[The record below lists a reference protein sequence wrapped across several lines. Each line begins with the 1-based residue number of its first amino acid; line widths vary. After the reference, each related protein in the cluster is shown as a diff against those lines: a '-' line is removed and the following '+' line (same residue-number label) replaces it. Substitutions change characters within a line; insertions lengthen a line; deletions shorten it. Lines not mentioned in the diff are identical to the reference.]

1 MNYNFKHQT
10 PNTKH
15 QTCPTYTL
23 KSSCYCNQRLV
34 FSSSLFFPRFLRLF
48 LFSPLFS
55 VFAVTLVLF
64 FSSSS
69 YALTS
74 LRASTVKVITGNS
87 PYIILSDGFNP
98 LTDLRQIIGLNFP
111 NGQGGYNWISAWDAG
126 ITIKAP
132 PGMHFN
138 QVMSHSVISD
148 GNAHYIPYL
157 YIGDADG
164 DEAGGYVSGYL
175 KATWY
180 ENGAQIPYDRLGNE
194 LWGCGGPYKLRV
206 EVWDIQ
212 ANTPYG
218 VPNNRYYGNS
228 WVEYTVI
235 PHNPSIC
242 YLRPNDMGDYG
253 GYDGNVFHNFWGF
266 SRWSGFPTTGF
277 QYAAFTLIGA
287 GADQSRYRCYS
298 HNGGGKIWLSTING
312 YGANCTVNYASEQ
325 KWQFIENGTPVI
337 TMEYFNGRDWI
348 WMDSFTIPVPSKW
361 PAKGGKIFG
370 FTNFTE
376 TSESSDMH
384 YLRTFESFTDRQT
397 FNVLDYCTGREL
409 PPHNGGIYNPKRV
422 RLHEALDDN
431 FRQQYLYKADEIK
444 MKNPNSNY
452 GWVRSVGNFMGE
464 WGKLKGYNIGLW
476 GDRGIWTADR
486 GIDRNDAGNGL
497 VITHTSPVYVYHDGT
512 IYHDNWK
519 NIYHAVEAVCR
530 GD

>member
-1 MNYNFKHQT
+1 M
-10 PNTKH
+10 
-15 QTCPTYTL
+15 
-23 KSSCYCNQRLV
+23 
-34 FSSSLFFPRFLRLF
+34 
-48 LFSPLFS
+48 
-55 VFAVTLVLF
+55 
-64 FSSSS
+64 
-69 YALTS
+69 
-74 LRASTVKVITGNS
+74 
-87 PYIILSDGFNP
+87 
-98 LTDLRQIIGLNFP
+98 RQIIGLNFP

-126 ITIKAP
+126 VAIKAP

-138 QVMSHSVISD
+138 QVMSHSVVSD
-148 GNAHYIPYL
+148 GNAHHIPYL
-157 YIGDADG
+157 TIGDADG

-180 ENGAQIPYDRLGNE
+180 ENGAQIPYDWLGNE

-235 PHNPSIC
+235 PHNSSIC
-242 YLRPNDMGDYG
+242 YLRPNDMGNYG
-253 GYDGNVFHNFWGF
+253 GYDGNIFHNFWGF

-325 KWQFIENGTPVI
+325 KWQFIQNGTPVI

-361 PAKGGKIFG
+361 PAKINQNLLE
-370 FTNFTE
+370 FTNQ
-376 TSESSDMH
+376 
-384 YLRTFESFTDRQT
+384 LTDDINEPGDRRYWEGGAEHGHWQHIPKT
-397 FNVLDYCTGREL
+397 TYKTLDYCRNDDHSSLLRYKTTRD
-409 PPHNGGIYNPKRV
+409 
-422 RLHEALDDN
+422 EALDDN
-431 FRQQYLYKADEIK
+431 FRRGLLYTLEEYKGNSDW
-444 MKNPNSNY
+444 NPNFIR
-452 GWVRSVGNFMGE
+452 GVGSFMGE
-464 WGKLKGYNIGLW
+464 WGVLGNYNSLFANE
-476 GDRGIWTADR
+476 IWTATKSISNTGLGPVR
-486 GIDRNDAGNGL
+486 FYPLGLRQNGQVVFNTGGKKEGN
-497 VITHTSPVYVYHDGT
+497 S
-512 IYHDNWK
+512 
-519 NIYHAVEAVCR
+519 NIINMAIFNKRAICR

>member
-1 MNYNFKHQT
+1 M
-10 PNTKH
+10 
-15 QTCPTYTL
+15 
-23 KSSCYCNQRLV
+23 
-34 FSSSLFFPRFLRLF
+34 
-48 LFSPLFS
+48 
-55 VFAVTLVLF
+55 
-64 FSSSS
+64 
-69 YALTS
+69 
-74 LRASTVKVITGNS
+74 
-87 PYIILSDGFNP
+87 
-98 LTDLRQIIGLNFP
+98 NFP

-126 ITIKAP
+126 VAIKAP

-138 QVMSHSVISD
+138 QVMSHSVVSD
-148 GNAHYIPYL
+148 GNAHHIPYL
-157 YIGDADG
+157 TIGDADG

-180 ENGAQIPYDRLGNE
+180 ENGAQIPYEWLGNE

-235 PHNPSIC
+235 PHNSSIC

-277 QYAAFTLIGA
+277 QNAAFTAIGP
-287 GADQSRYRCYS
+287 GANQLYYRCYS
-298 HNGGGKIWLSTING
+298 HNGAGKIWLSTING

-325 KWQFIENGTPVI
+325 KWHFVENGTPVI

-361 PAKGGKIFG
+361 PSKGGKIFG

-376 TSESSDMH
+376 TSESSSIP
-384 YLRTFESFTDRQT
+384 LRTFESFTDGQT
-397 FNVLDYCTGREL
+397 FRVLDYCTGREL

>member
-1 MNYNFKHQT
+1 M
-10 PNTKH
+10 
-15 QTCPTYTL
+15 
-23 KSSCYCNQRLV
+23 
-34 FSSSLFFPRFLRLF
+34 
-48 LFSPLFS
+48 
-55 VFAVTLVLF
+55 
-64 FSSSS
+64 
-69 YALTS
+69 
-74 LRASTVKVITGNS
+74 
-87 PYIILSDGFNP
+87 
-98 LTDLRQIIGLNFP
+98 RQIIGLNFP

-126 ITIKAP
+126 VAIKAP

-138 QVMSHSVISD
+138 QVLSHSVISD
-148 GNAHYIPYL
+148 GNAHHIPYL
-157 YIGDADG
+157 TIGDADG
-164 DEAGGYVSGYL
+164 DEAGGYISGYL

-180 ENGAQIPYDRLGNE
+180 ENGVQIPNDRLGNE

-206 EVWDIQ
+206 EVRDIK

-242 YLRPNDMGDYG
+242 YLRPNDMGNYG

-277 QYAAFTLIGA
+277 QNAAFTLIGA

-312 YGANCTVNYASEQ
+312 YGANCTVNYAAEQ

-337 TMEYFNGRDWI
+337 TMEYFNGRDWFWI
-348 WMDSFTIPVPSKW
+348 DSFTIPVPSKW
-361 PAKGGKIFG
+361 PSKGGKRMTY
-370 FTNFTE
+370 TNVK
-376 TSESSDMH
+376 SEAKKDS
-384 YLRTFESFTDRQT
+384 RAFEKFTDKLT
-397 FNVLDYCTGREL
+397 FYVLDYCTGREL
-409 PPHNGGIYNPKRV
+409 PPDNVGHYNPNRV

-431 FRQQYLYKADEIK
+431 FRQQYMYKSDEII
-444 MKNPNSNY
+444 MKNPNSND

-464 WGKLKGYNIGLW
+464 WGMLKKYNVGLW

-486 GIDRNDAGNGL
+486 GVD
-497 VITHTSPVYVYHDGT
+497 TKYTSPVYVASYGI
-512 IYHDNWK
+512 IYHDNWTD
-519 NIYHAVEAVCR
+519 IYHAIEAVCR

>member
-1 MNYNFKHQT
+1 M
-10 PNTKH
+10 
-15 QTCPTYTL
+15 
-23 KSSCYCNQRLV
+23 
-34 FSSSLFFPRFLRLF
+34 
-48 LFSPLFS
+48 
-55 VFAVTLVLF
+55 
-64 FSSSS
+64 
-69 YALTS
+69 
-74 LRASTVKVITGNS
+74 
-87 PYIILSDGFNP
+87 
-98 LTDLRQIIGLNFP
+98 RQIIGLNFP

-126 ITIKAP
+126 VAIKAP

-138 QVMSHSVISD
+138 QVMSHSVVSD
-148 GNAHYIPYL
+148 GNAHHIPYL
-157 YIGDADG
+157 TIGDADG

-180 ENGAQIPYDRLGNE
+180 ENGAQIPNDRLGNE

-242 YLRPNDMGDYG
+242 YLRPNDMGNYG

-277 QYAAFTLIGA
+277 QNAAFTLIGA

-312 YGANCTVNYASEQ
+312 YGANCTVNYAAEK

-361 PAKGGKIFG
+361 PSKGGKRLG
-370 FTNFTE
+370 FTNYAE
-376 TSESSDMH
+376 SSESSESSEIR
-384 YLRTFESFTDRQT
+384 YRTFERFTERQT
-397 FNVLDYCTGREL
+397 FLVLDYCTGREI
-409 PPHNGGIYNPKRV
+409 PGGYNPRRV

-431 FRQQYLYKADEIK
+431 FRQQYLYKSDEIR
-444 MKNPNSNY
+444 MKNPNSNS

-512 IYHDNWK
+512 IYHDNWIS
-519 NIYHAVEAVCR
+519 IYHAVEAVCR

>member
-1 MNYNFKHQT
+1 M
-10 PNTKH
+10 
-15 QTCPTYTL
+15 
-23 KSSCYCNQRLV
+23 
-34 FSSSLFFPRFLRLF
+34 
-48 LFSPLFS
+48 
-55 VFAVTLVLF
+55 
-64 FSSSS
+64 
-69 YALTS
+69 
-74 LRASTVKVITGNS
+74 
-87 PYIILSDGFNP
+87 
-98 LTDLRQIIGLNFP
+98 NFP

-126 ITIKAP
+126 VAIKAP

-138 QVMSHSVISD
+138 QVMSHSVVSD
-148 GNAHYIPYL
+148 GNAHHIPYL
-157 YIGDADG
+157 TIGDADG

-180 ENGAQIPYDRLGNE
+180 ENGAQIPNDRLGNE

-235 PHNPSIC
+235 PHNSSIC
-242 YLRPNDMGDYG
+242 YLRPNDMGNYG
-253 GYDGNVFHNFWGF
+253 GYDGNIFHNFWGF

-312 YGANCTVNYASEQ
+312 YGENCTVNYAAEK

-361 PAKGGKIFG
+361 PSKGGKRLG
-370 FTNFTE
+370 FTNYAE
-376 TSESSDMH
+376 SSESSESSEIR
-384 YLRTFESFTDRQT
+384 YRTFERFTERQT
-397 FNVLDYCTGREL
+397 FLVLDYCTGRET
-409 PPHNGGIYNPKRV
+409 PGGYNPRRV
-422 RLHEALDDN
+422 RLYEALDDN
-431 FRQQYLYKADEIK
+431 FRQQYLYKSDEIR
-444 MKNPNSNY
+444 MKNPNSNS

-512 IYHDNWK
+512 IYHDNWI